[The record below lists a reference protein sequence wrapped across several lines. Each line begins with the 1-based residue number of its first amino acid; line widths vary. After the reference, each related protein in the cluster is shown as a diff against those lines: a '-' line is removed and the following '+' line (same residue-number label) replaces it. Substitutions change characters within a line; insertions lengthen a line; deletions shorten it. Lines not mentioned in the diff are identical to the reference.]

1 MTTPIAQ
8 RPDIPLRRRQ
18 FIRIVGG
25 GAVSTVA
32 AATATTTAIV
42 GLSACSQAMPGEAIE
57 AWRGPDAALANN
69 PDVRLWLLSYAIL
82 APHSHNLQSW
92 VADLGTP
99 NQITLYCD
107 LKRLLPQTD
116 PLSRQIMMSHGT
128 FLELFDMAARERG
141 LRAETA
147 LFPQGAFG
155 PTTLDAR
162 PVATVRLTPDAMV
175 QKDPLFAQILQRHT
189 NRGRYDIGRAVPA
202 EAWAAMAAAARPPS
216 PSAVP
221 ADATAGMFAP
231 VRVGFAGLEHGAALA
246 EHRRI
251 AREAWRIELTV
262 PRTIMESFA
271 VLRVGASEIAAHRD
285 GLSLTSPMV
294 VAMERLGLFD
304 RSRAP
309 GPDDYATTSQIQ
321 DFDAKLSSTPGFLW
335 MVTPA
340 NDRATQVNAGRAYVR
355 VQLAATVQGLAMQPL
370 SQALQEYAEQQ
381 QPYADIHALTGA
393 TAPGATVQMW
403 ARVGYAPAVEPAP
416 RRRLQDFIRA

>member
-1 MTTPIAQ
+1 MTTPPAQ

-25 GAVSTVA
+25 CAVSTIA
-32 AATATTTAIV
+32 AATAVTT
-42 GLSACSQAMPGEAIE
+42 GLSACSQGMPSEAIE
-57 AWRGPDAALANN
+57 AWRGPDAAVVNH
-69 PDVRLWLLSYAIL
+69 PDVRHWLLSYAIL

-128 FLELFDMAARERG
+128 FLELLDMAARERG
-141 LRAETA
+141 LRAETT
-147 LFPQGAFG
+147 LFPQGAFS

-162 PVATVRLTPDAMV
+162 PVATVRLTPDATV
-175 QKDPLFAQILQRHT
+175 QKDPLFAHILQRHT
-189 NRGRYDIGRAVPA
+189 NRSTYDISRAVPA
-202 EAWAAMAAAARPPS
+202 AAWSALAAAAQP
-216 PSAVP
+216 V
-221 ADATAGMFAP
+221 AP
-231 VRVGFAGLEHGAALA
+231 MRVGYVGLDNAVALA

-251 AREAWRIELTV
+251 ALQAWRIELTV
-262 PRTIMESFA
+262 PRTIMESFD
-271 VLRVGASEIAAHRD
+271 VLRVGASEIATHRD
-285 GLSLTSPMV
+285 GLSITSPMV

-309 GPDDYATTSQIQ
+309 APDDYATTSQIT
-321 DFDAKLSSTPGFLW
+321 DFDAKLASTPGFLW

-355 VQLAATVQGLAMQPL
+355 VQLAATAQGLAMQPL

-381 QPYADIHALTGA
+381 QPYADIHALAGA
-393 TAPGATVQMW
+393 KTPGATVQMW
-403 ARVGYAPAVEPAP
+403 ARVGYAPMVEPAP
-416 RRRLQDFIRA
+416 RRRLKDFIRA